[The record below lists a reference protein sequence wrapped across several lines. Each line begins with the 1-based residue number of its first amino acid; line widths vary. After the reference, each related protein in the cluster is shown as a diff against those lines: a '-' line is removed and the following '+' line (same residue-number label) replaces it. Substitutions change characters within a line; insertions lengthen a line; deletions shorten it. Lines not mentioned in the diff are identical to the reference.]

1 VSADLQERAYQ
12 LVASRFPDQVLGEGA
27 HAGQR
32 WVNVRRERIVEILT
46 ALRDEV
52 PFEFLMDLTAVDW
65 LDKGM
70 PERFS
75 VVYQL
80 YSLTHNDYY
89 RVKAWLPEADPSIAT
104 ASGIW
109 KAANWGEREVYDM
122 YGLGFDG
129 HPDLKRIL
137 LPESYPGF
145 PLRKDYPLIGHGERY
160 DFPKHTR

>member
-1 VSADLQERAYQ
+1 VDLQQSAYDLVRA
-12 LVASRFPDQVLGEGA
+12 RFPDQVLGEGI

-32 WVNVRRERIVEILT
+32 WVDVRRERIVEILT
-46 ALRDEV
+46 ALRDEI
-52 PFEFLMDLTAVDW
+52 PFELLMDLTAVDW
-65 LDKGM
+65 LDQGR

-109 KAANWGEREVYDM
+109 QSANWGEREVYDM
-122 YGLGFDG
+122 YGLTFDG

-137 LPESYPGF
+137 LPDSYPGF
-145 PLRKDYPLIGHGERY
+145 PLRKDYPLTGHGERY

>member
-1 VSADLQERAYQ
+1 VDLQQHAFD
-12 LVASRFPDQVLGEGA
+12 LVSSRFSDQVLGEGA

-32 WVNVRRERIVEILT
+32 WVEVRRERIVEILR

-65 LDKGM
+65 LDQGR

-80 YSLTHNDYY
+80 FSLTHNDHY
-89 RVKAWLPEADPSIAT
+89 RVKAWVPEADPSIAT
-104 ASGIW
+104 ASGLW
-109 KAANWGEREVYDM
+109 KSANWGEREAYDM
-122 YGLGFDG
+122 FGIRFDG
-129 HPDLKRIL
+129 HPGLERIL
-137 LPESYPGF
+137 MPAGYPGF
-145 PLRKDYPLIGHGERY
+145 PLRKDYPLTGHGERY

>member
-1 VSADLQERAYQ
+1 MSADLQERAYQ

-89 RVKAWLPEADPSIAT
+89 RVKA
-104 ASGIW
+104 
-109 KAANWGEREVYDM
+109 
-122 YGLGFDG
+122 
-129 HPDLKRIL
+129 
-137 LPESYPGF
+137 
-145 PLRKDYPLIGHGERY
+145 
-160 DFPKHTR
+160 

>member
-1 VSADLQERAYQ
+1 VDLQQRAFD
-12 LVASRFPDQVLGEGA
+12 LVSSRFTDQVLGVGV

-32 WVNVRRERIVEILT
+32 WVDVRRERIVEILR
-46 ALRDEV
+46 ALRDEI
-52 PFEFLMDLTAVDW
+52 PFEILMDLTAVDW
-65 LDKGM
+65 LDQGR

-104 ASGIW
+104 ASALWGS
-109 KAANWGEREVYDM
+109 ANWGEREVYDM
-122 YGLGFDG
+122 YGLTFDG

-145 PLRKDYPLIGHGERY
+145 PLRKDYPLTGHGERY

>member
-1 VSADLQERAYQ
+1 MDLQQRAHAF
-12 LVASRFPDQVLGEGA
+12 VATRFPDQVLGDGA

-32 WVNVRRERIVEILT
+32 WIEVRRDRIVDILL
-46 ALRDEV
+46 ALRDEI
-52 PFEFLMDLTAVDW
+52 PFEMLMDLTAVDW
-65 LDKGM
+65 LDQGK

-80 YSLTHNDYY
+80 YSLTHNDYF

-109 KAANWGEREVYDM
+109 HSANWGEREVYDM
-122 YGLGFDG
+122 YGFTFVG

-145 PLRKDYPLIGHGERY
+145 PLRKDYPLTGHGERY